1 MINVTTRPY
10 KPNKKT
16 SAWEVDITIAFP
28 DGMPPHRIRKKSPMA
43 TEKQSKAWGL
53 SLGVELSK
61 KGRPNEA
68 ANIIKKTPAPTI
80 GDFSKRYLEEWVV
93 AEKRTKSTYRERV
106 RQLKYLAHLADD
118 PLDQITAQTFTQLK
132 VKYQLK
138 RNGKERSAKHINMIV
153 SLLYHMLLTA
163 KAWKVLDSI
172 PDSPTKLK
180 EPQKEIE
187 IYLEE
192 ELARLKSAAKLV
204 GRDAHLIVLLGSE
217 AGLRVAEMLALL
229 WDDIDL
235 VAGTMKVKRQEVIP
249 EEETPTKGK
258 KVRVVP
264 LSDGLKKY
272 LKEYRSLTPKV
283 LSEMT
288 RVTLATQIKRAERK
302 AKLVTSRS
310 PHKLR
315 HSFAS
320 QLLSRGVSI
329 KTVQALLGHSSL
341 RATMVYLHLIPGETE
356 AAIRLLPGEQ
366 TETGSKGAKQ

>member
-10 KPNKKT
+10 KKKA

-28 DGMPPHRIRKKSPMA
+28 DGLPPHRVRKKSPMG

-61 KGRPNEA
+61 RGRPNEET
-68 ANIIKKTPAPTI
+68 IITKKIPAPTLK
-80 GDFSKRYLEEWVV
+80 DFSKRYLEEWVV

-106 RQLKYLAHLADD
+106 RQLKYLAHLFDD

-138 RNGKERSAKHINMIV
+138 RNGKERSAKHVNMIV

-163 KAWKVLDSI
+163 KAWKVLDTI
-172 PDSPTKLK
+172 PESPSKLK
-180 EPQKEIE
+180 EPQTEIE
-187 IYLEE
+187 IYTEE
-192 ELARLKSAAKLV
+192 ELARLKVAAKQV
-204 GRDAHLIVLLGSE
+204 GRDAHLIVLMGSE

-264 LSDGLKKY
+264 LSAGLQKY
-272 LKEYRSLTPKV
+272 LKEYRSLTAKV
-283 LSEMT
+283 LTEMT
-288 RVTLATQIKRAERK
+288 RTTLATQIKRAERR

-366 TETGSKGAKQ
+366 PETASKGGVR